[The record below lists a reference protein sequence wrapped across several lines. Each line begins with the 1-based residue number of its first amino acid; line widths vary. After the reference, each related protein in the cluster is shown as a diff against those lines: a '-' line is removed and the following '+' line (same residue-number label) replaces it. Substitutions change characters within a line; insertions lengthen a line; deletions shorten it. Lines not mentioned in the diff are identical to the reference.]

1 MAWIMS
7 LNKNRVFEKVMR
19 HLSECLMSAERG
31 FFSSSLEFEL
41 ESCIGGF

>member
-1 MAWIMS
+1 MLMRYD
-7 LNKNRVFEKVMR
+7 NRSQKLVMR

>member
-19 HLSECLMSAERG
+19 CLRECLMSAERG
-31 FFSSSLEFEL
+31 PKMV
-41 ESCIGGF
+41 IGDVFGDFL